1 MRARRRT
8 AVTETNKMNCPDCGA
23 EMNHHADK
31 LDYGA
36 APDEASETTGGVVIE
51 AHTCPD
57 CGRTEARSA
66 AQ

>member
-1 MRARRRT
+1 MP
-8 AVTETNKMNCPDCGA
+8 ETDKMNCPDCGA

-36 APDEASETTGGVVIE
+36 AADEASDAGGVVIE

-57 CGRTEARSA
+57 CGRTATRPA
-66 AQ
+66 AAA

>member
-1 MRARRRT
+1 MP
-8 AVTETNKMNCPDCGA
+8 ETDRMNCPDCGA

-31 LDYGA
+31 LDQSA
-36 APDEASETTGGVVIE
+36 AADAASDTDEGGLVIE

-57 CGRTEARSA
+57 CGRTAARAA

>member
-1 MRARRRT
+1 MPETDKMR
-8 AVTETNKMNCPDCGA
+8 CPDCGA

-36 APDEASETTGGVVIE
+36 APDGAPDAGGVVIE

-57 CGRTEARSA
+57 CGRAAARRA
-66 AQ
+66 

>member
-1 MRARRRT
+1 MP
-8 AVTETNKMNCPDCGA
+8 ETDRMKCPDCGA

-36 APDEASETTGGVVIE
+36 AADEASDTSEGGIIIE
-51 AHTCPD
+51 AHTCPA
-57 CGRTEARSA
+57 CGHTATRAA

>member
-1 MRARRRT
+1 MP
-8 AVTETNKMNCPDCGA
+8 ETNKMQCPVCGA
-23 EMNHHADK
+23 EMNNHADK

-36 APDEASETTGGVVIE
+36 AADDADDTDEGGLVIE

-57 CGRTEARSA
+57 CGRTATRAA

>member
-1 MRARRRT
+1 MPE
-8 AVTETNKMNCPDCGA
+8 TEKMKCPDCGA

-36 APDEASETTGGVVIE
+36 AADDAYETDEGGLVIE

-57 CGRTEARSA
+57 CGRTATRA
-66 AQ
+66 ATQ

>member
-1 MRARRRT
+1 MPETDRMR
-8 AVTETNKMNCPDCGA
+8 CPDCGA

-36 APDEASETTGGVVIE
+36 AADETSDTAEGGAVIE

-57 CGRTEARSA
+57 CGRTATRA
-66 AQ
+66 APP

>member
-1 MRARRRT
+1 M
-8 AVTETNKMNCPDCGA
+8 TETEKLKCPDCGA

-36 APDEASETTGGVVIE
+36 AGDEASGPGAGVVIE

-57 CGRTEARSA
+57 CGRTATRA
-66 AQ
+66 AAP